1 MAWTDIPAFVLD
13 KVFGYQSAN
22 LLRENSI
29 ALKDLPLIVQSKVAP
44 NDFVPNAQPLDT
56 LPTGY
61 VKNTTGTG
69 VLTTVALI
77 PSTDV
82 SGTVPAAAHK
92 TTHQFGGVDEVNVTG
107 LTGLLTTPQ
116 TPAAHKATHETG
128 GSDAISALDAAVLT
142 TGLLNIA
149 RLPDNVRHA
158 NIYFHIAAYASAGSS
173 IATGLAGFWACPWA
187 GEITQVT
194 LLSIDP
200 SVTAGDIVVDIWK
213 DTYANY
219 PPTAA
224 DSICASAKPALSS
237 GIKYQDAVLTGWTKT
252 IAPGDVL
259 GFNVDS
265 VSAALKHVLV
275 ELRVTLN

>member
-22 LLRENSI
+22 MLRENSI
-29 ALKDLPLIVQSKVAP
+29 ALKDLPLIVQSKTAP

-56 LPTGY
+56 LATGY

-69 VLTTVALI
+69 VLTTVPTI

-82 SGTVPAAAHK
+82 SGTIPAAAHK
-92 TTHQFGGVDEVNVTG
+92 ATHQFGGTDEVNVTG
-107 LTGLLTTPQ
+107 LTGLLGTSQ
-116 TPAAHKATHETG
+116 TPIYHAGTHNNG
-128 GSDAISALDAAVLT
+128 GTDPITALDAAVMT
-142 TGLLNIA
+142 TGLLDIE
-149 RLPDNVRHA
+149 RLPTNVRHA
-158 NIYFHIAAYASAGSS
+158 NIYFHIANFASAGAG
-173 IATGLAGFWACPWA
+173 IATGLAGFWAVPWA
-187 GEITQVT
+187 GQITQVT

-200 SVTAGDIVVDIWK
+200 DVTVGSIVVDIWK

-224 DSICASAKPALSS
+224 DSICASAKPTLSS
-237 GIKYQDAVLTGWTKT
+237 AIKYQDVVLTGWTKT

-265 VSAALKHVLV
+265 VSTVKHVLV
-275 ELRVTLN
+275 ELRVTLS